1 MFKCLLK
8 NCEMFSCAADQPAWT
23 VQDWSCSTKENKY
36 GRIGSKIVVQARRA
50 GLHMKISHSSEG
62 DARFCKQS
70 KKDNKT
76 EIRESEGWG
85 QNEVKTYEIA

>member
-1 MFKCLLK
+1 MLQKQFCTVLVLQKHVSESVLCKTELVYTQK
-8 NCEMFSCAADQPAWT
+8 KQTGQMGSC
-23 VQDWSCSTKENKY
+23 
-36 GRIGSKIVVQARRA
+36 ILVQARRA